1 LEQLDA
7 PPPTHAGAVAC
18 NWAPSEAGKKFRKHN
33 EDIDKWVNG
42 VGERIEQ
49 KITDTYKKMGRVA
62 AVEFYSMLLG
72 EYNVVLTN
80 NQKLVV
86 KLGSQTC
93 TCRK

>member
-1 LEQLDA
+1 MRRLRPMPVPWLVTGHLEKL
-7 PPPTHAGAVAC
+7 
-18 NWAPSEAGKKFRKHN
+18 GKKFRKHN

-86 KLGSQTC
+86 KLVSQTC